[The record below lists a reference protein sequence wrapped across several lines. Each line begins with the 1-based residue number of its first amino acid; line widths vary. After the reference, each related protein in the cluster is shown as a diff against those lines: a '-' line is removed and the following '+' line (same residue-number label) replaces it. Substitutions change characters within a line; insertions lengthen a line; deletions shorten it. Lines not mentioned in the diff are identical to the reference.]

1 VLPISDPLD
10 LNLRLEEV
18 IQATHELLSLGIVQ
32 VLSLTLTSPVR
43 SLRFSDEVS
52 LANPLKELDQE
63 IVDQIAV
70 NIPKLFF
77 RYLQW
82 RKFVG

>member
-1 VLPISDPLD
+1 MSYTFNI
-10 LNLRLEEV
+10 NHGLEEV
-18 IQATHELLSLGIVQ
+18 IQTTHKLPSLRVVK
-32 VLSLTLTSPVR
+32 VLPLTPTPPIR
-43 SLRFSDEVS
+43 SLRLSDEVP